1 LATIAAPK
9 LLAGFMEA
17 PDTGL
22 YTNMKLPQ
30 HSTHKGSMIHRMDT
44 MTKKNEKKQKPKG
57 FDI

>member
-30 HSTHKGSMIHRMDT
+30 HSTHKGFMINRMDT
-44 MTKKNEKKQKPKG
+44 MTEKKQKPKG
-57 FDI
+57 FDIFDI